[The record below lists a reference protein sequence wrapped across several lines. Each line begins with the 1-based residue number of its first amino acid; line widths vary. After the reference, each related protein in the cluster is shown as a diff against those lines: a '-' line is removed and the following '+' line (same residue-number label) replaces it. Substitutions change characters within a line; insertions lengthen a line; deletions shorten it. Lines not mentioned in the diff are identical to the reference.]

1 MSDAVQHPSHS
12 LKSSLPWLSG
22 IITGI
27 VSGVVLGL
35 FLKAVQT
42 LTGEKVYTLLLN
54 IDFVPGLPPRL
65 PEWIEFS
72 LHLVVSVVI
81 GIFYIW
87 WIRRSGRPVRRGI
100 FIGAASSLL
109 YLPLSPLSSRVPDLN
124 DAGAIFYW
132 VVGHL
137 LFGALL
143 GLFGKYMHAKKRHP
157 VHR

>member
-1 MSDAVQHPSHS
+1 MPDRTQNPSNS
-12 LKSSLPWLSG
+12 LKLSLPWFSG

-27 VSGVVLGL
+27 VSGIFLGL
-35 FLKAVQT
+35 FLKAVQA

-72 LHLVVSVVI
+72 LHLAVSVVI

-87 WIRRSGRPVRRGI
+87 WIRRSGRPVSRGI
-100 FIGAASSLL
+100 LLGAASSLL
-109 YLPLSPLSSRVPDLN
+109 YLPLSPLSSRVPDLK

-132 VVGHL
+132 VIGHL
-137 LFGALL
+137 LFGVSLSL
-143 GLFGKYMHAKKRHP
+143 CEKYLHAKKRHS
-157 VHR
+157 VYH